1 MKKDSPA
8 SSSKPASDS
17 TENLQ
22 GLDELLLANES
33 LIRHGQFYSDIF
45 ETVQEILIVLR
56 CSEDGRYYVQ
66 KINPAGARILGVDR
80 DEIIEQTL
88 ESFFRLKATGDD
100 AFNRMREPQASG
112 VDGMV
117 LSTRG
122 WIPVLA
128 SWSLLHEGEEGI
140 KVLSLSDVS
149 ELRLAHEEM
158 LRAKEDAQAASR
170 AKSDFLANMSHEI
183 RTPLNAILG
192 ITDILLTTPLNE
204 EQKDFVQLFKKSGES
219 LLGLINDILDISKIE
234 ARKIEKYDEVF
245 NFREM
250 IAGVQALMQLKA
262 EEKGLKLS
270 FTVDKELSDFHKTDK
285 QKLRQVLFNVVGN
298 AVKFT
303 SQGEVSMRVCLHPD
317 NPRLLHFVV
326 KDTGVGIDAEK
337 QKLLFGH
344 FQQADASITR
354 NFGGSGLGLSISK
367 SFVEMMGGAIGFES
381 LSHVGTVFYFTWPYD
396 PAPAPKEVEKE
407 LSEAELMAA
416 IVHPTRLLLVDDNS
430 SNRII
435 VRTYLKKLP
444 VEVVEA
450 ESGQQALD
458 LFNQEGSGFD
468 LILMDIQ
475 MPGMDGNEATRK
487 IRGLEQTRGGLFVPI
502 VALTAQ
508 AMQEERQVSLEAG
521 CNEHIAKPVSRKN
534 LLSCLVRFTQK

>member
-1 MKKDSPA
+1 MKKP
-8 SSSKPASDS
+8 SSVVDTSNSNS
-17 TENLQ
+17 TESVQ

-33 LIRHGQFYSDIF
+33 LARHGQFYSDIF
-45 ETVQEILIVLR
+45 ETVQEVLIVLR
-56 CSEDGRYYVQ
+56 CSDDGRFYVQ
-66 KINPAGARILGVDR
+66 KINPAGAKILGVDR
-80 DEIIEQTL
+80 EEVVESSLDNYFQFEENNKSL
-88 ESFFRLKATGDD
+88 ERL
-100 AFNRMREPQASG
+100 REPQASSVEG
-112 VDGMV
+112 RI
-117 LSTRG
+117 LSPHG
-122 WIPVLA
+122 WLPVLA

-149 ELRLAHEEM
+149 ELRQAHEAM

-234 ARKIEKYDEVF
+234 ARKVEKFEEVF
-245 NFREM
+245 QFRDM
-250 IAGVQALMQLKA
+250 ISGVQALMQLKA

-270 FTVDKELSDFHKTDK
+270 FTVDKELSDFQKTDK

-303 SQGEVSMRVCLHPD
+303 QHGEVSMRVCLHPD

-326 KDTGVGIDAEK
+326 KDTGVGITADK

-381 LSHVGTVFYFTWPYD
+381 LANVGTVFYFTWPYE
-396 PAPAPKEVEKE
+396 PAPVPEKIEKE

-416 IVHPTRLLLVDDNS
+416 IQRPVRVLLVDDTA

-435 VRTYLKKLP
+435 VKTYLKKLP
-444 VEVVEA
+444 IEVVEA
-450 ESGQQALD
+450 QSGQQALD
-458 LFNQEGSGFD
+458 HFCASGLSFD

-475 MPGMDGNEATRK
+475 MPDMDGNQTTRK
-487 IRGLEQTRGGLFVPI
+487 IREIEGNRGGLFVPI

-521 CNEHIAKPVSRKN
+521 CNDHMAKPISRKN